1 MRAAAVGPAGLYRTE
16 IDSDAYQR
24 DYRVYVLEDC
34 VAGTSAQGHDAALTL
49 IRAMTNAGRAVT
61 AADAIAALENRAKDI
76 QA

>member
-1 MRAAAVGPAGLYRTE
+1 M
-16 IDSDAYQR
+16 
-24 DYRVYVLEDC
+24 
-34 VAGTSAQGHDAALTL
+34 AGTSAQGHDAALTL